1 MRTLAIG
8 DVHGCLTAL
17 NKMLALVEPT
27 ADDRF
32 VFLGDYV
39 DRGPDSRGVIDR
51 ILELGQ
57 DHDVICLTGNHE
69 IMMTSARDD
78 EGIYLSWLG
87 YGGEE
92 TLESYLD
99 DPIDSPS
106 LEKVPERHWLFLE
119 EICQPYFEDDTH
131 IYVHGNVR
139 PDLPL
144 EDQDNLT
151 LYWDRFA
158 NNGPH
163 FSGKTVICGHTSQKS
178 GWPLNVGHSVV
189 IDTWV
194 YGEGWLTCLDVQ
206 KGHFWQT
213 NQANQQRLGTLA

>member
-17 NKMLALVEPT
+17 DRMLALIELAPE
-27 ADDRF
+27 DRL
-32 VFLGDYV
+32 VFLGDYI
-39 DRGPDSRGVIDR
+39 DRGPDSCGVIER
-51 ILELGQ
+51 ILELRKQ
-57 DHDVICLTGNHE
+57 HDVVCLTGNHE
-69 IMMTSARDD
+69 IMMCSARDD

-92 TLESYLD
+92 ALESYVRDPLD
-99 DPIDSPS
+99 EPS
-106 LEKVPERHWLFLE
+106 LDRVPQRHWQFLE
-119 EICQPYFEDDTH
+119 EVCLPYYEDDTH
-131 IYVHGNVR
+131 IFVHGNVR

-144 EDQDNLT
+144 DAQDEMT
-151 LYWDRFA
+151 LYWDKFA
-158 NNGPH
+158 NHGPH
-163 FSGKTVICGHTSQKS
+163 FSGKKVICGHTSQKS

-194 YGEGWLTCLDVQ
+194 YGEGWLTCLDVH

-213 NQANQQRLGTLA
+213 NQAGRHRLGMLA

>member
-17 NKMLALVEPT
+17 DTMLAVVQPT
-27 ADDRF
+27 PEDRL

-39 DRGPDSRGVIDR
+39 DRGPDSCGVIER
-51 ILELGQ
+51 ILELREKYE
-57 DHDVICLTGNHE
+57 VVCLTGNHE
-69 IMMTSARDD
+69 IMMRSARDD
-78 EGIYLSWLG
+78 QGIYLSWLG

-92 TLESYLD
+92 ALESYVR
-99 DPIDSPS
+99 DSADAPS
-106 LEKVPERHWLFLE
+106 LEKVPERHWQFLDE
-119 EICQPYFEDDTH
+119 VCRAYFEDDSH
-131 IYVHGNVR
+131 IYVHGNVL

-144 EDQDNLT
+144 EAQDNMT
-151 LYWDRFA
+151 LYWDKFA
-158 NNGPH
+158 NHGPH

-194 YGEGWLTCLDVQ
+194 YGDGWLTCLDVQ

-213 NQANQQRLGTLA
+213 NQANQHRLGTLA